1 MKKKNTLMT
10 VLVTL
15 AVVVTL
21 AAAGLIAFIVY
32 QNTHIF
38 VENKAYPIKAQSLDL
53 REDDISFAHYDS
65 VHSQLPDCQIVWN
78 VPFQGSKGSSDATRV
93 TITNPSKDDIWILQT
108 YFPNLKLIDASKCD
122 NYTALEQLQEAL
134 PEVAVDYTISLGASV
149 ALPDAE
155 ELVLDPGTFDL
166 DTLKEGLLFLHQVR
180 SVTLRKM
187 TLPLEEF
194 QAMAESFPDI
204 AFHYTVEILGQELDS
219 GTDTLD
225 LSGMESAD
233 LEAVCG
239 SLPLLP
245 ELQTVELCG
254 ADGSSQLSKEE
265 AKALIAAAPEAVFHY
280 AFDFYGQT
288 LSTDME
294 EVILKKV
301 KIGDDGEGELRMAL
315 DLLSNC
321 QRFVLEDCGLSNELL
336 AKLREDY
343 RGRTKVV
350 WRVYFGSN
358 GTCLTD
364 AEVIRS
370 VYDLRDKNSQ
380 DLVYCEDAKYADF
393 GHDELLFDSSFLSGM
408 TGLEV
413 LILSGSPIKDLTPL
427 ENCKNL
433 RVLEISNCGY
443 ITDLSPLA
451 GCENLQMLNIS
462 HTKATDGLS
471 ALEGLNLT
479 HLVAVGGIWNKIPQ
493 EDRDSFQEQHPD
505 CWLTTSG
512 NEYGVGWRYSDK
524 ETKMDWYKDA
534 AEAFGYPNPY
544 NNFGWYLKKE

>member
-1 MKKKNTLMT
+1 MKRKNTLMT

-53 REDDISFAHYDS
+53 REEDISFAHFDS
-65 VHSQLPDCQIVWN
+65 VHAQLPDCQILWS
-78 VPFQGSKGSSDATRV
+78 VPFQGGKVSSDSV
-93 TITNPSKDDIWILQT
+93 SLSITNPSKDDIWIVQN
-108 YFPNLKLIDASKCD
+108 YFPNLNRIDASKCD
-122 NYTALEQLQEAL
+122 NYTALEMLQEAM
-134 PEVAVDYTISLGASV
+134 PGIAVDYSVSLGASN
-149 ALPDAE
+149 AQPDAE
-155 ELVLDPGTFDL
+155 ELVLEPGSFDL
-166 DTLKEGLLFLHQVR
+166 DTLKEGLLFLHQMK
-180 SVTLRKM
+180 SVTLRRM
-187 TLPLEEF
+187 TLPLEAFRAMSEEF
-194 QAMAESFPDI
+194 PEIGFD
-204 AFHYTVEILGQELDS
+204 YTVDILGQELDS
-219 GTDTLD
+219 GTEALD
-225 LSGMESAD
+225 LSRMEEGD
-233 LEAVCG
+233 LEAVRAA
-239 SLPLLP
+239 LPLLT
-245 ELQTVELCG
+245 ELQTVELCD
-254 ADGSSQLSKEE
+254 ADGSARLSKE
-265 AKALIAAAPEAVFHY
+265 AAQALIAAAPDAVFHY

-294 EVILKKV
+294 EVILKKEN
-301 KIGDDGEGELRMAL
+301 IGDAGEGALRVAL

-321 QRFVLEDCGLSNELL
+321 RRFVLEDCGLSYDLL

-343 RGRTKVV
+343 RGRTKIV
-350 WRVYFGSN
+350 WRVYFGKN

-370 VYDLRDKNSQ
+370 VYDLRDKNCQ
-380 DLVYCEDAKYADF
+380 DLMYCEDAKYADF
-393 GHDELLFDSSFLSGM
+393 GHDELLFDASFLSGM

-427 ENCKNL
+427 SSCKNL

-451 GCENLQMLNIS
+451 ECEGLEMLNIS
-462 HTKATDGLS
+462 YTKATAGLS
-471 ALEGLNLT
+471 ALRERNIT

-493 EDRDSFQEQHPD
+493 ADRDSFQEQHPD

-512 NEYGVGWRYSDK
+512 HEYGVGWRYSDK
-524 ETKMDWYKDA
+524 ETKMDWYKAA